1 MEVGGDGERERPAVE
16 VGVVRPS
23 GVKRRRWRR
32 EEAAGRGSRS
42 AEQEVG
48 FQRAFYTHRDS
59 FESSDR
65 RCTAGKRQTLEE
77 NGPDKVS
84 WPV

>member
-1 MEVGGDGERERPAVE
+1 MRPA
-16 VGVVRPS
+16 GV
-23 GVKRRRWRR
+23 
-32 EEAAGRGSRS
+32 AGARTR
-42 AEQEVG
+42 EVG
-48 FQRAFYTHRDS
+48 FRRAFYTHRDS

-65 RCTAGKRQTLEE
+65 RCTAGKRRTLEE